1 MEIKCPIRVMCLNCL
16 KTIPLPPQS
25 MEKVSSTKLVPG
37 AIKYEDH
44 WLTQVD
50 RHLRCNGVVFGQ
62 ES

>member
-37 AIKYEDH
+37 AKKVWDYMYTLKIFIENILHSLLY
-44 WLTQVD
+44 
-50 RHLRCNGVVFGQ
+50 
-62 ES
+62 